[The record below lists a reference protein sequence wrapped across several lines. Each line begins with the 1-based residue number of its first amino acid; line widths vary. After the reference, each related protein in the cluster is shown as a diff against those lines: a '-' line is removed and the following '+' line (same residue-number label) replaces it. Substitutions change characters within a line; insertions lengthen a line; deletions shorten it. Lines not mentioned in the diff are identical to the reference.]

1 VPLIGLT
8 GANPQLGFGWVNV
21 LVGSLVSCVAAVS
34 SLVQFGARRVSFEDL
49 GLRGL
54 DQSDQRATSART
66 V

>member
-1 VPLIGLT
+1 
-8 GANPQLGFGWVNV
+8 
-21 LVGSLVSCVAAVS
+21 VSCVAAVS